1 MRLQRGESS
10 SGAVGEDGFHSRS
23 VESGDRRKMGS
34 RRRRGRRVERRVC
47 MREVR
52 SVLSVEVEKE
62 GGWRGGSGPKKDGF
76 LRLDGMSE
84 IHKARHWLKW
94 RGQI

>member
-1 MRLQRGESS
+1 M
-10 SGAVGEDGFHSRS
+10 GEDGFHSRS

-34 RRRRGRRVERRVC
+34 RRRGGRRVERGVC

-62 GGWRGGSGPKKDGF
+62 GGW
-76 LRLDGMSE
+76 
-84 IHKARHWLKW
+84 
-94 RGQI
+94 